1 VSRRNNTVQRTEESV
16 SMPKLPQFRRTAA
29 AAAIL
34 AITACTGVGD
44 LQTPTLEV
52 VSVQML
58 STDMFAQR
66 FTLRMH
72 VQNPNNVELPVKG
85 IDYKLILMGD
95 QFAEGMT
102 NEPFVL
108 PALGEA
114 EFDMTV
120 TTNFVSSFGRLIS
133 RMGGGRLEDIDYEL
147 AGTLMLDK
155 GFVRKI
161 PFNKRGT
168 VDFTRA
174 LEKTKAG
181 T

>member
-1 VSRRNNTVQRTEESV
+1 MT
-16 SMPKLPQFRRTAA
+16 KLTFRLSAVA
-29 AAAIL
+29 VLVAL
-34 AITACTGVGD
+34 GACTGLGD
-44 LQTPTLEV
+44 LQTPRLDV
-52 VSVQML
+52 LSIQML

-66 FTLRMH
+66 FTVRMH
-72 VQNPNNVELPVKG
+72 VQNPNDVELPVKG
-85 IDYKLILMGD
+85 IDYKLLLMGD
-95 QFAEGMT
+95 QFAEGVT

-133 RMGGGRLEDIDYEL
+133 RMGGGKLEDIEYEL
-147 AGTLMLDK
+147 AGTLFIDK
-155 GFVRKI
+155 GMVRKV

-174 LEKTKAG
+174 LDKAKAG
-181 T
+181 ET